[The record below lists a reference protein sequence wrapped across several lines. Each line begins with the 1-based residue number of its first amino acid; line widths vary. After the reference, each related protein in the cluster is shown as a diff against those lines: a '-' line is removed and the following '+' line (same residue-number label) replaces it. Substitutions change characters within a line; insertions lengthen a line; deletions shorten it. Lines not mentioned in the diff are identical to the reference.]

1 MEGGGLGE
9 MISNSV
15 PWMSAVFALGIS
27 AGVVVK
33 GAGSRCGDL
42 VGLGGGV
49 LTGIERAVTKLAGDP
64 AYSDFIGEKPGVEGE
79 GGSRDLEAI
88 AGDVEGVE
96 EVQEDGEGSARR
108 RDLDRISTSLFTL
121 PIGLPAPSI
130 ESACP
135 TTTAS
140 DVFRVGVETGC
151 GRGLRNEEEEE
162 EGIPAD

>member
-1 MEGGGLGE
+1 M
-9 MISNSV
+9 SV
-15 PWMSAVFALGIS
+15 LFGKDEAVDIS
-27 AGVVVK
+27 AGADVEGV
-33 GAGSRCGDL
+33 GSRCGDL

-64 AYSDFIGEKPGVEGE
+64 PYSDLTGENPGVEGE
-79 GGSRDLEAI
+79 GDGLALDAI
-88 AGDVEGVE
+88 AGEVEGVD
-96 EVQEDGEGSARR
+96 EVQVDGEGSASR

-135 TTTAS
+135 TTTS
-140 DVFRVGVETGC
+140 EVVRVGVETGC
-151 GRGLRNEEEEE
+151 GRGLRNEEEDD